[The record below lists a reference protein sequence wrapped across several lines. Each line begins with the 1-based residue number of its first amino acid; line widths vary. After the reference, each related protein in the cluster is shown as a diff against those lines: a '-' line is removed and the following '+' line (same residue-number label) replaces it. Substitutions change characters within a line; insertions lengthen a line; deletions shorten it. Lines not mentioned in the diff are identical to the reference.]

1 MKNIFKILCCLVIS
15 FFAGFDSQAQSL
27 KILWQHCYGGS
38 ADDFGI
44 SIVPSPTGYSL
55 FGESASFDGD
65 VHGQHGMGDLWL
77 LSIDSSGNYLNSA
90 CYGGSEDDYAQ
101 QMNRCLDGGYMLC
114 GSPFSV
120 NGNVT
125 NNHGGCDYWLI
136 KTDENANLQWQKCFG
151 GSCNDGLGGL
161 TVTSDSGFL
170 CGGYTC
176 STDGDVTGNHGADDF
191 WVIKVDKYG
200 NLKWEKCLGG
210 SSTDWGMCAVETP
223 DGGVI
228 CGGWT
233 GSTDGDVNCQHHS
246 EVDAWMV
253 KLDSSRNIDWQK
265 CFGGSGDDVIQQ
277 IIPLDDGS
285 YLFLG
290 STSSH
295 DGDITDQ
302 HGAGD
307 FWVGKA
313 DHWGNLLWNHCYGG
327 TAYDD
332 PLFIKQLSDGNYI
345 VGGGTKSNDGD
356 VSGNHSFNGYLD
368 MWIIKISPDGVL
380 IWQQCFG
387 GHMHEIMQDA
397 IELPGKRLLLIG
409 STFTS
414 DNSGDVQCVHHGAGT
429 YDNWLIM
436 VYDST
441 LVGIPEDAKVS
452 EEIVA
457 FPNPACDF
465 VKFSCKSK
473 NINNTIDI
481 LITDQLGRIIKT
493 LILSS
498 GISEQI
504 WDTRNI
510 LSGVYCYSYKSGNL
524 RKTGK
529 IVIIKS

>member
-1 MKNIFKILCCLVIS
+1 MKNRFKILLCCIIP
-15 FFAGFDSQAQSL
+15 FFTGFETQSQSL

-44 SIVPSPTGYSL
+44 SIVPSPTGYYL

-125 NNHGGCDYWLI
+125 NNHGG
-136 KTDENANLQWQKCFG
+136 N
-151 GSCNDGLGGL
+151 
-161 TVTSDSGFL
+161 
-170 CGGYTC
+170 
-176 STDGDVTGNHGADDF
+176 DF
-191 WVIKVDKYG
+191 WVIKVDKNG
-200 NLKWEKCLGG
+200 NLKWEKSLGG
-210 SSTDWGMCAVETP
+210 SSPDWGMCASETA

-228 CGGWT
+228 AGGWT
-233 GSTDGDVNCQHHS
+233 GSTDGDVNCTHYS
-246 EVDAWMV
+246 NVDAWMV
-253 KLDSSRNIDWQK
+253 KLDSSRNIQWQK
-265 CFGGSGDDVIQQ
+265 CYGGSDIDAIQR
-277 IIPLDDGS
+277 ILPLGDGS
-285 YLFLG
+285 YLFMG

-307 FWVGKA
+307 FWVGKT

-327 TAYDD
+327 TAYDN

-345 VGGGTKSNDGD
+345 IGGGTTSNDGD
-356 VSGNHSFNGYLD
+356 VSGNHSFSGYWD

-387 GHMHEIMQDA
+387 GHMNEGMEDA
-397 IELPGKRLLLIG
+397 IELSGQRLLLIG
-409 STFTS
+409 SSFTP
-414 DNSGDVQCVHHGAGT
+414 DNSGDVLCIHHGAGT

-441 LVGIPEDAKVS
+441 LVGIPENTKVS
-452 EEIVA
+452 EDIIA

-473 NINNTIDI
+473 NINTTIDI
-481 LITDQLGRIIKT
+481 QITDQLGRIIKT
-493 LILSS
+493 LILSP

-510 LSGVYCYSYKSGNL
+510 LSGIYCYSYKSGNL